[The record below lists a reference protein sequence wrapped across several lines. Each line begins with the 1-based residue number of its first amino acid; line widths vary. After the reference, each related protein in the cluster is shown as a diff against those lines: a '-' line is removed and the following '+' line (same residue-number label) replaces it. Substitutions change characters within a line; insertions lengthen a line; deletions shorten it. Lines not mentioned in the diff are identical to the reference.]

1 MNSLKNFHFK
11 EMSFISQNL
20 SFSHE
25 HQQVATI
32 EEIRKILQIDK
43 VIATSFLMQKYSLI
57 AKTSMFQWILHHNA
71 SEINFIYIAYIS
83 LQIHMSKCSKKI
95 IKIQVTVTVRVNQM
109 LASWLTKMKEEK
121 RTALSTS
128 YDNDRQHACKQSCP
142 LHEMLTTVLSLVV
155 NEWCQSLK
163 VIHKKRGIY
172 IHIISKTKNDKSLIL
187 L

>member
-95 IKIQVTVTVRVNQM
+95 IKIQDTVNGK
-109 LASWLTKMKEEK
+109 SK
-121 RTALSTS
+121 S
-128 YDNDRQHACKQSCP
+128 NAC
-142 LHEMLTTVLSLVV
+142 LLIDED
-155 NEWCQSLK
+155 EGG
-163 VIHKKRGIY
+163 KKNCSE
-172 IHIISKTKNDKSLIL
+172 HFL
-187 L
+187 